1 MRRALEPPVKHRSI
15 LTLFVI
21 VAAATCGRSGLDV
34 DGVGGIGGG
43 GAGGLGGGGAL
54 TTSTTGLGGG
64 GGGGTGGAMTGGGG
78 SGGSG
83 GSASSSSSSSSST
96 SSASS
101 SSGGVCTPTCS
112 FDMECWMSCPAPP
125 AGIYCCD
132 TQTALCFLSESFM
145 CPGSTSSSSSGTGY

>member
-1 MRRALEPPVKHRSI
+1 MKHRSI
-15 LTLFVI
+15 LTLFFI
-21 VAAATCGRSGLDV
+21 VAAATCGRSGLDF
-34 DGVGGIGGG
+34 DGVGGLGGG

-54 TTSTTGLGGG
+54 TTGTTTGLGGG
-64 GGGGTGGAMTGGGG
+64 GGGGTGGALTGG
-78 SGGSG
+78 GGSG

-101 SSGGVCTPTCS
+101 SSSSGVCTPTCS
-112 FDMECWMSCPAPP
+112 FDMECWMSCAAPP

-132 TQTALCFLSESFM
+132 TQTALCFLSESFT